1 MVDALV
7 FDYDG
12 TLSPIDMP
20 RERAFIPPDLN
31 RVLEGLGERYVLG
44 VATSKDYWFI
54 RDRAAWAKVLGLVS
68 GLEAIV
74 GDSYF
79 LAREAMASDR
89 IRLLDELLHE
99 YKWGGCVFVEE
110 KRSVL
115 KLLLGLSVDY
125 RMCSHKPEEVELFA
139 KKAGERG
146 LIVFRYHGQPFIDI
160 YVSKPDKSRVLEI
173 ARRLLGLR
181 RIYYFGDSENDI
193 GAFEKA
199 DVRILVLHKYNQH
212 MLKYFNYDY
221 IIRFEDLA
229 RWLSLEFQH

>member
-1 MVDALV
+1 MVDALI

-12 TLSPIDMP
+12 TLSPIDAP
-20 RERAFIPPDLN
+20 REKAFIPSDLN
-31 RVLEGLGERYVLG
+31 RVLESLGERYVLG

-54 RDRAAWAKVLGLVS
+54 RDRATWAKVLGLVS

-79 LAREAMASDR
+79 LIKEVVVSDR
-89 IRLLDELLHE
+89 TRLLKELLQEHRWDE
-99 YKWGGCVFVEE
+99 CVFVEE
-110 KRSVL
+110 KRSIQ

-139 KKAGERG
+139 KKAEDRG
-146 LIVFRYHGQPFIDI
+146 LIVFRYYGQPFIDI

-199 DVRILVLHKYNQH
+199 DVRILVLHRYNQH

-221 IIRFEDLA
+221 IIKFEDLA
-229 RWLSLEFQH
+229 RWLSLEFRH